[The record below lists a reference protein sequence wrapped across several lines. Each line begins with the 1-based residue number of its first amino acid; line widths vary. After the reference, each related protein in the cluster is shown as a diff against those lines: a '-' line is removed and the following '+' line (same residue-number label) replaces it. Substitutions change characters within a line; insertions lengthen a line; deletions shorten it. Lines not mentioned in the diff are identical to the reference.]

1 MGLFGKMFGQDK
13 QYPELAGNS
22 AAASRLA
29 AIRGDLEKLVKDIS
43 DPMEVI
49 PTDEG
54 AYVFIGKPPK
64 RFGIAWIEGGE
75 VKSFQTLMKEHG
87 MTGQEVAKVSDEL
100 RDVYVKHHEGTEHY
114 RASIAN
120 RDIVVTPSAPL
131 EHDVREILSR
141 LH

>member
-1 MGLFGKMFGQDK
+1 MGLFGKMFSQEK
-13 QYPELAGNS
+13 YPDLAGNS

-43 DPMEVI
+43 DPMEVV
-49 PTDEG
+49 PTDDG

-64 RFGIAWIEGGE
+64 KFGIAWIEGGE
-75 VKSFQTLMKEHG
+75 VKSFKTLMEEHG
-87 MTGQEVAKVSDEL
+87 MTGQDVAKVSDEL
-100 RDVYVKHHEGTEHY
+100 RDVYVKHHDTEHY
-114 RASIAN
+114 SATIAN
-120 RDIVVTPSAPL
+120 RDIVVTPSTPL